1 MTTLEDRLRGEL
13 ARKGQHAKITT
24 APSVDALAGVAANRH
39 RRNRVGGLAAA
50 SALVAV
56 LFGAALV
63 ASQTGQTSAVVAAEG
78 EGQASDAPSVIEEE
92 PSAEGGVAP
101 ADLDLAP
108 VDEAPG
114 DATQD
119 EAAEAGADDAQGVEA
134 EAGEFATRALQAD
147 ATPAVVESRSSA
159 VAFFGSS
166 GVLITQTG
174 GGFGGIATRFVDSGA
189 ETLGL
194 ASSNGLDWEEV
205 AIAGIPE
212 GATPVSLETFE
223 GTHVAVF
230 ERNVLG
236 ERSAW
241 VGTSS
246 DLVNW
251 DLSDPLE
258 GDFVVAQQLLVGPN
272 GVVILGDIEEPDV
285 WSGPIGGPYEAREQL
300 PTDSSGP
307 ASVIDGEFVVL
318 GFDADVFER
327 TLLSSTDGITW
338 AVEPFVDPG
347 PEAQPLDQVAA
358 IDRGQVVLALPGPE
372 GTTGFISRD
381 FGNSYEPIEHGA
393 GIGNLQVVGDFIDD
407 GENIAFFGGEDLF
420 TIVLASGEQVT
431 VAELPQVDSVR
442 RANLVSVDDEQ
453 VVVVVETEAGL
464 DWVVV
469 SHP

>member
-50 SALVAV
+50 SVLVAV

-78 EGQASDAPSVIEEE
+78 EGQASDAPSVIEETSPPEDDVVE
-92 PSAEGGVAP
+92 PLES
-101 ADLDLAP
+101 AP
-108 VDEAPG
+108 VDEAPAG
-114 DATQD
+114 AVQA
-119 EAAEAGADDAQGVEA
+119 EAVEAGADDAQGVEA
-134 EAGEFATRALQAD
+134 EAGESATRALQAD
-147 ATPAVVESRSSA
+147 ATPAVVETRSSA

-272 GVVILGDIEEPDV
+272 GVVIIGDIEEPDV

-338 AVEPFVDPG
+338 TGEPFVDPG
-347 PEAQPLDQVAA
+347 PEAQPLDCLLYTSPSPRDAT
-358 IDRGQVVLALPGPE
+358 L
-372 GTTGFISRD
+372 SRMP
-381 FGNSYEPIEHGA
+381 SSA
-393 GIGNLQVVGDFIDD
+393 
-407 GENIAFFGGEDLF
+407 
-420 TIVLASGEQVT
+420 
-431 VAELPQVDSVR
+431 
-442 RANLVSVDDEQ
+442 
-453 VVVVVETEAGL
+453 
-464 DWVVV
+464 
-469 SHP
+469 

>member
-50 SALVAV
+50 SVLVAV

-78 EGQASDAPSVIEEE
+78 EGQASDAPSVIEETSPPEDDVVE
-92 PSAEGGVAP
+92 PLEP
-101 ADLDLAP
+101 AP
-108 VDEAPG
+108 VDEAPA
-114 DATQD
+114 DAVQ
-119 EAAEAGADDAQGVEA
+119 AEAVEAEADDAQGVEA
-134 EAGEFATRALQAD
+134 EAGESATRALQAD
-147 ATPAVVESRSSA
+147 ATPAVVETRSSA

-189 ETLGL
+189 EILGL

-258 GDFVVAQQLLVGPN
+258 GDFVVAEQLLVGPN

-300 PTDSSGP
+300 PSDGTGP

-318 GFDADVFER
+318 GFDAGVFER
-327 TLLSSTDGITW
+327 TVLRSTDGITW
-338 AVEPFVDPG
+338 TVEPFVDPG

-453 VVVVVETEAGL
+453 VVVLVETEAGL